1 MKPVITH
8 ELQEH
13 AHSLYGPD
21 LNRIANMPVQQQ
33 SNGSD
38 CGVFAA
44 AFATCLVYG
53 QNPCNVTF
61 DVPKMRPHLI
71 QCLKNG
77 RMSLLPT
84 T

>member
-1 MKPVITH
+1 MKPVITQ
-8 ELQEH
+8 ELQEL

-53 QNPCNVTF
+53 
-61 DVPKMRPHLI
+61 
-71 QCLKNG
+71 
-77 RMSLLPT
+77 
-84 T
+84 

>member
-1 MKPVITH
+1 MIT
-8 ELQEH
+8 QEIQEI
-13 AHSLYGPD
+13 AQNLYGPN
-21 LNRIANMPVQQQ
+21 LNRITNMPVQQQ
-33 SNGSD
+33 TNGSD
-38 CGVFAA
+38 CGVFAV

-71 QCLKNG
+71 QCLKRGCMN
-77 RMSLLPT
+77 LFPT